1 MKKWFTTVL
10 TVIFMLSSVSIVSAA
25 EESGDGFRS
34 QIKQSNFSETVVGGQ
49 TKLKIPSSAN
59 INAIAGQIYPEFFIS
74 INSKQGATFD
84 GGVILDGTQWKAVI
98 FGGASSSTWQETNI
112 SNITGQTVNLKL
124 AGEKDSRGEY
134 IVKLT
139 VSNSSGSTI
148 GSISVDK
155 NTPKYYK
162 GNRDGELGWL
172 AENPYYSGLNTVSYE
187 LNMVPT
193 SSISA
198 GYYHKTTGSNGKRA
212 FFDGAEMSIAVPI
225 KKAGGTLALNG
236 FSWSHTK
243 NCDDFQYTQADVD
256 KLVYDVSNQTYLY
269 TTMNFNNLP

>member
-1 MKKWFTTVL
+1 MKKWISTVL
-10 TVIFMLSSVSIVSAA
+10 VVLLLLSSASIVWAA

-34 QIKQSNFSETVVGGQ
+34 QIKQFNFAETVVGGQ
-49 TKLKIPSSAN
+49 TTLKIPSSAY
-59 INAIAGQIYPEFFIS
+59 INAIAGKIYPEFFIS

-84 GGVILDGTQWKAVI
+84 GGVILDGNQWKAVI
-98 FGGASSSTWQETNI
+98 FGGASSSAWQETNI
-112 SNITGQTVNLKL
+112 SNITGQTVHLKF
-124 AGEKDSRGEY
+124 AGEKDSRGEF

-139 VSNSSGSTI
+139 VSNASGSVI

-155 NTPKYYK
+155 YTPKYYK

-172 AENPYYSGLNTVSYE
+172 AENPYYSGLNSVSYE

-212 FFDGAEMSIAVPI
+212 FFDGAEMSIAVPV
-225 KKAGGTLALNG
+225 KKAGGTLALNS

-243 NCDDFQYTQADVD
+243 NCDDSQYSQADVD
-256 KLVYDVSNQTYLY
+256 KIVYDVSNQTYLY